1 MNTPKPVLQALLLA
15 EHVYQDRATGKKIIA
30 GTFNRLNFTRRR
42 PQSPASAPPEDA
54 EPFAEPP
61 AEEPIGQP
69 EAREL
74 HNVIS
79 PGSPFAFITLTEVHG
94 TIPLE
99 LRYVDLQNNSVL
111 LTTRFQ
117 VSCDDPL
124 NTMELTIPIPMLPA
138 PHEGVYALELL
149 HGNEPLGSMRIVAVE
164 NPQS

>member
-1 MNTPKPVLQALLLA
+1 MQEPMNTPKPVLQALLLA

-30 GTFNRLNFTRRR
+30 GTFNRLNFSKRR
-42 PQSPASAPPEDA
+42 PPPPALPLPGSPPPEGDVPPAAPPE
-54 EPFAEPP
+54 
-61 AEEPIGQP
+61 GT
-69 EAREL
+69 EL

-79 PGSPFAFITLTEVHG
+79 PGSPFAFITLTDVHG

-99 LRYVDLQNNSVL
+99 LRYVDLANNVVL

-124 NTMELTIPIPMLPA
+124 NTLELTVPIPMLPA

-149 HGNEPLGSMRIVAVE
+149 HSDEPLGTMRIVAVE
-164 NPQS
+164 NSG

>member
-42 PQSPASAPPEDA
+42 PPLPPPPEGDVPFAVPPAAPPA
-54 EPFAEPP
+54 
-61 AEEPIGQP
+61 GLP

-99 LRYVDLQNNSVL
+99 LRYVDLQNNAVL
-111 LTTRFQ
+111 LTPRFQ

-124 NTMELTIPIPMLPA
+124 NTLELTIPIPMLPA

-149 HGNEPLGSMRIVAVE
+149 HDNEPLGSMRIVAVE
-164 NPQS
+164 NPAPEG